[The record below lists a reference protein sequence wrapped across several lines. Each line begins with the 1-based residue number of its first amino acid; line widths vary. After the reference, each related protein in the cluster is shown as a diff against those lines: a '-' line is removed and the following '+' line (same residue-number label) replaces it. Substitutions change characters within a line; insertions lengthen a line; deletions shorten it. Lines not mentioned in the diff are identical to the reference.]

1 MKSLAR
7 CMLTGLVLA
16 LGGAAVQA
24 APAAVNV
31 EVRFVAPEQFRDAN
45 ESVHERERT
54 LDQLA
59 QYLRASAQP
68 RLAPGQRLVLEVLD
82 LNLAGEIEPV
92 GSRMD
97 RLRVMRDIAWP
108 TMELRYVLSEG
119 DKTVRE
125 ATVRLSDMRYL
136 DGIHRLDNGE
146 PLHYEKRMLERWLS
160 AEFAAP

>member
-1 MKSLAR
+1 MKSLAP

-136 DGIHRLDNGE
+136 DGIHRLGNGE
-146 PLHYEKRMLERWLS
+146 PLRYEKRMLERWLS